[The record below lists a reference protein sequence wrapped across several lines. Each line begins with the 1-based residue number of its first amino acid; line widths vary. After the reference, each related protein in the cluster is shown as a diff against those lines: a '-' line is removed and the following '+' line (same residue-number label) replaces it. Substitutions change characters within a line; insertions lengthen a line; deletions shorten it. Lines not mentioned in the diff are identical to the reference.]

1 MKLIW
6 DEPQN
11 NGAPITEY
19 TVYQRIV
26 NNSNATREWTKIR
39 IITDVSVREVAV
51 KLKKDR
57 EYEFLVTASNR
68 FGESVKE
75 EKYTR
80 KIAAVG
86 GMCKFG

>member
-1 MKLIW
+1 MKLTW

-11 NGAPITEY
+11 NGAPITKY

-26 NNSNATREWTKIR
+26 NNSSASREWTKIR

-51 KLKKDR
+51 KLEEDR

-80 KIAAVG
+80 KFAAVG

>member
-1 MKLIW
+1 MW

-11 NGAPITEY
+11 NGAPITKY

-26 NNSNATREWTKIR
+26 NNSSAPREWCKIR
-39 IITDVSVREVAV
+39 IITDVSVREVTV
-51 KLKKDR
+51 KLEKGR
-57 EYEFLVTASNR
+57 EYVFLVTASNR

-75 EKYTR
+75 EKNIR
-80 KIAAVG
+80 KIAALG